1 MADNYLEKKMEEHKA
16 LPDRKSFKAAK
27 KSRAEGSL
35 PLDSLLL
42 RNRSCR
48 GYDSN
53 YIVSKEE
60 LLKIV
65 EVNTKI
71 ASARNQQVLRF
82 RLVYG
87 TEAKE
92 VTKAIKLGGA
102 LPELNLPLPGT
113 EPNAYIIICTQEP
126 KGKWVDIDLG
136 ISAQSMLLKAVDL
149 GLNGICIAAFNKEKI
164 CALVNGGKQAECS
177 AQTGHASGQAE
188 CSAQAEHASEQQEC
202 SVQAEHASEQA
213 ECSAPAEC
221 IRQMEPL
228 LILAIG
234 KSIER
239 FQLLP
244 IGEDDEHNY
253 FRKNGVHFVP
263 KVRIEDLLIWT
274 NQK

>member
-16 LPDRKSFKAAK
+16 LPDRKSFKVAK
-27 KSRAEGSL
+27 KSRAEGAL
-35 PLDSLLL
+35 PLDSLLI

-87 TEAKE
+87 TEAKD

-113 EPNAYIIICTQEP
+113 DPNAYIIICTQEP
-126 KGKWVDIDLG
+126 KRKWVDIDLG

-164 CALVNGGKQAECS
+164 CALVNGS
-177 AQTGHASGQAE
+177 
-188 CSAQAEHASEQQEC
+188 
-202 SVQAEHASEQA
+202 
-213 ECSAPAEC
+213 
-221 IRQMEPL
+221 RQMEPL

>member
-82 RLVYG
+82 KLVYG

-113 EPNAYIIICTQEP
+113 EPNAYIIICTEEP

-164 CALVNGGKQAECS
+164 SALVNGG
-177 AQTGHASGQAE
+177 
-188 CSAQAEHASEQQEC
+188 
-202 SVQAEHASEQA
+202 
-213 ECSAPAEC
+213 
-221 IRQMEPL
+221 RQMEPL

-244 IGEDDEHNY
+244 IGQEDEHNY

>member
-65 EVNTKI
+65 KVNTKI

-113 EPNAYIIICTQEP
+113 EPNAYIIICTEEP

-164 CALVNGGKQAECS
+164 CALVNGG
-177 AQTGHASGQAE
+177 
-188 CSAQAEHASEQQEC
+188 
-202 SVQAEHASEQA
+202 
-213 ECSAPAEC
+213 
-221 IRQMEPL
+221 RQMEPL

-244 IGEDDEHNY
+244 IGQEDEHNY

>member
-92 VTKAIKLGGA
+92 FTKAIKLGGA

-113 EPNAYIIICTQEP
+113 EPNAYIIICTEEP

-164 CALVNGGKQAECS
+164 CALVNGG
-177 AQTGHASGQAE
+177 
-188 CSAQAEHASEQQEC
+188 
-202 SVQAEHASEQA
+202 
-213 ECSAPAEC
+213 
-221 IRQMEPL
+221 RQMEPL

-244 IGEDDEHNY
+244 IGQEDEHNY

>member
-1 MADNYLEKKMEEHKA
+1 MEEHKA

-113 EPNAYIIICTQEP
+113 EPNAYIIICTEEP

-164 CALVNGGKQAECS
+164 SALVNGG
-177 AQTGHASGQAE
+177 
-188 CSAQAEHASEQQEC
+188 
-202 SVQAEHASEQA
+202 
-213 ECSAPAEC
+213 
-221 IRQMEPL
+221 RQMEPL

-244 IGEDDEHNY
+244 IGQEDEHNY

>member
-27 KSRAEGSL
+27 KSRAEGAL

-113 EPNAYIIICTQEP
+113 EPNAYIIICTEEP

-164 CALVNGGKQAECS
+164 CALVNGSK
-177 AQTGHASGQAE
+177 
-188 CSAQAEHASEQQEC
+188 
-202 SVQAEHASEQA
+202 
-213 ECSAPAEC
+213 
-221 IRQMEPL
+221 QMEPL

>member
-16 LPDRKSFKAAK
+16 LPDRKSFKATK
-27 KSRAEGSL
+27 KSRAEGAL

-113 EPNAYIIICTQEP
+113 EPNAYIIICTEEP

-164 CALVNGGKQAECS
+164 SALVNGGR
-177 AQTGHASGQAE
+177 H
-188 CSAQAEHASEQQEC
+188 
-202 SVQAEHASEQA
+202 
-213 ECSAPAEC
+213 
-221 IRQMEPL
+221 MEPL

-244 IGEDDEHNY
+244 IGENDEHNY

>member
-65 EVNTKI
+65 KVNTKI

-164 CALVNGGKQAECS
+164 CALVNGSK
-177 AQTGHASGQAE
+177 
-188 CSAQAEHASEQQEC
+188 
-202 SVQAEHASEQA
+202 
-213 ECSAPAEC
+213 
-221 IRQMEPL
+221 QMEPL

-244 IGEDDEHNY
+244 IGQEDEHNY

>member
-113 EPNAYIIICTQEP
+113 EPNAYIIICTEEP

-164 CALVNGGKQAECS
+164 SALVNGG
-177 AQTGHASGQAE
+177 
-188 CSAQAEHASEQQEC
+188 
-202 SVQAEHASEQA
+202 
-213 ECSAPAEC
+213 
-221 IRQMEPL
+221 RQMEPL

>member
-16 LPDRKSFKAAK
+16 LHDRKSFKAAK
-27 KSRAEGSL
+27 KSRAEGAL

-92 VTKAIKLGGA
+92 VTKAIKLGRA

-113 EPNAYIIICTQEP
+113 EPNAYIIICTEEP

-164 CALVNGGKQAECS
+164 CALVNGGR
-177 AQTGHASGQAE
+177 QAE
-188 CSAQAEHASEQQEC
+188 CSAQAEHASEQPEYSAQAEHASEQPEC

-221 IRQMEPL
+221 GRQMEPL

-244 IGEDDEHNY
+244 IGQDDEHNY

>member
-16 LPDRKSFKAAK
+16 LPDRKSFKATK
-27 KSRAEGSL
+27 KSRAEGAL

-164 CALVNGGKQAECS
+164 CALVNGG
-177 AQTGHASGQAE
+177 
-188 CSAQAEHASEQQEC
+188 
-202 SVQAEHASEQA
+202 
-213 ECSAPAEC
+213 
-221 IRQMEPL
+221 RQMEPL

-244 IGEDDEHNY
+244 IGQADEHNY

>member
-27 KSRAEGSL
+27 KSRAEGAL

-48 GYDSN
+48 GYDST

-164 CALVNGGKQAECS
+164 GALVN
-177 AQTGHASGQAE
+177 SG
-188 CSAQAEHASEQQEC
+188 
-202 SVQAEHASEQA
+202 
-213 ECSAPAEC
+213 
-221 IRQMEPL
+221 RQMEPL

-244 IGEDDEHNY
+244 IGEEDEHNY

>member
-1 MADNYLEKKMEEHKA
+1 MADNYLEKKMEEHRA

-27 KSRAEGSL
+27 KSRAEGAL

-164 CALVNGGKQAECS
+164 CALVNGGRE
-177 AQTGHASGQAE
+177 
-188 CSAQAEHASEQQEC
+188 
-202 SVQAEHASEQA
+202 
-213 ECSAPAEC
+213 
-221 IRQMEPL
+221 MEPL

-244 IGEDDEHNY
+244 IGQEDEHNY

>member
-27 KSRAEGSL
+27 KSRAEGAL

-102 LPELNLPLPGT
+102 LPELNLPLPCT
-113 EPNAYIIICTQEP
+113 EPNAYIIICTEEP

-188 CSAQAEHASEQQEC
+188 CSAQAEHASEQP
-202 SVQAEHASEQA
+202 

-221 IRQMEPL
+221 GKEMEPL

-244 IGEDDEHNY
+244 IGQEDEHNY

>member
-113 EPNAYIIICTQEP
+113 DPNAYIIICTQEP

-164 CALVNGGKQAECS
+164 CALVNGG
-177 AQTGHASGQAE
+177 
-188 CSAQAEHASEQQEC
+188 
-202 SVQAEHASEQA
+202 
-213 ECSAPAEC
+213 
-221 IRQMEPL
+221 RQMEPL

-244 IGEDDEHNY
+244 IGQDDEHNY

>member
-27 KSRAEGSL
+27 KSRAEGAL

-82 RLVYG
+82 KLVYG

-113 EPNAYIIICTQEP
+113 EPNAYIIICTEEP

-164 CALVNGGKQAECS
+164 CALVNS
-177 AQTGHASGQAE
+177 VRQAE
-188 CSAQAEHASEQQEC
+188 CSAQAEHASEQAEC
-202 SVQAEHASEQA
+202 SVQAEHASGQA

-221 IRQMEPL
+221 SRQMEPL

-244 IGEDDEHNY
+244 IGQEDEHNY

>member
-35 PLDSLLL
+35 TLDSLLL

-126 KGKWVDIDLG
+126 KGRWVDIDLG

-164 CALVNGGKQAECS
+164 CALVNGS
-177 AQTGHASGQAE
+177 
-188 CSAQAEHASEQQEC
+188 
-202 SVQAEHASEQA
+202 
-213 ECSAPAEC
+213 
-221 IRQMEPL
+221 RQMEPL

-244 IGEDDEHNY
+244 IGQEDEHNY

>member
-1 MADNYLEKKMEEHKA
+1 MEEHKA

-27 KSRAEGSL
+27 KSRAEGAL

-113 EPNAYIIICTQEP
+113 EPNAYIIICTEEP

-164 CALVNGGKQAECS
+164 CALVNGS
-177 AQTGHASGQAE
+177 RQAE
-188 CSAQAEHASEQQEC
+188 CSAQAEHASEQPEC
-202 SVQAEHASEQA
+202 SVQAEHVSRQT

-221 IRQMEPL
+221 SRQMEPL

-244 IGEDDEHNY
+244 IGQEDEHNY

>member
-16 LPDRKSFKAAK
+16 LPDRKSFKATK
-27 KSRAEGSL
+27 KSRAEGAL

-164 CALVNGGKQAECS
+164 SALVNGS
-177 AQTGHASGQAE
+177 
-188 CSAQAEHASEQQEC
+188 
-202 SVQAEHASEQA
+202 
-213 ECSAPAEC
+213 
-221 IRQMEPL
+221 RQMEPL

-244 IGEDDEHNY
+244 IGENDEHNY

-263 KVRIEDLLIWT
+263 KVRIEDRLIWT

>member
-27 KSRAEGSL
+27 KSRAEGAL

-113 EPNAYIIICTQEP
+113 EPNAYIIICTEEP

-164 CALVNGGKQAECS
+164 SALVNGG
-177 AQTGHASGQAE
+177 
-188 CSAQAEHASEQQEC
+188 
-202 SVQAEHASEQA
+202 
-213 ECSAPAEC
+213 
-221 IRQMEPL
+221 RQMEPL

-244 IGEDDEHNY
+244 IGQEDEHNY

>member
-1 MADNYLEKKMEEHKA
+1 MADNYLEKKMEEHRA
-16 LPDRKSFKAAK
+16 LPDRKSFKATK

-113 EPNAYIIICTQEP
+113 EPNAYIIICTEEP

-149 GLNGICIAAFNKEKI
+149 GLNGICIAAFSKEKI
-164 CALVNGGKQAECS
+164 CALVNGG
-177 AQTGHASGQAE
+177 
-188 CSAQAEHASEQQEC
+188 
-202 SVQAEHASEQA
+202 
-213 ECSAPAEC
+213 
-221 IRQMEPL
+221 RQMEPL

-244 IGEDDEHNY
+244 IGENDEHNY

>member
-87 TEAKE
+87 TEAQE
-92 VTKAIKLGGA
+92 VTKVIKLGGA

-164 CALVNGGKQAECS
+164 CALVNGGRE
-177 AQTGHASGQAE
+177 
-188 CSAQAEHASEQQEC
+188 
-202 SVQAEHASEQA
+202 
-213 ECSAPAEC
+213 
-221 IRQMEPL
+221 MEPL

-244 IGEDDEHNY
+244 IGEEDEHNY

>member
-113 EPNAYIIICTQEP
+113 EPNAYIIICTEEP

-164 CALVNGGKQAECS
+164 CALVNGGR
-177 AQTGHASGQAE
+177 QAE
-188 CSAQAEHASEQQEC
+188 CSAQAEH
-202 SVQAEHASEQA
+202 V
-213 ECSAPAEC
+213 
-221 IRQMEPL
+221 RQMEPL

-244 IGEDDEHNY
+244 IGQEDEHNY

>member
-27 KSRAEGSL
+27 KSRTEGAL

-82 RLVYG
+82 KLVYG

-164 CALVNGGKQAECS
+164 SALVNGG
-177 AQTGHASGQAE
+177 
-188 CSAQAEHASEQQEC
+188 
-202 SVQAEHASEQA
+202 
-213 ECSAPAEC
+213 
-221 IRQMEPL
+221 RQMEPL

-244 IGEDDEHNY
+244 IGQEDEHNY

>member
-27 KSRAEGSL
+27 KSRTEGAL

-113 EPNAYIIICTQEP
+113 EPNAYIIICTEEP

-164 CALVNGGKQAECS
+164 CALVNG
-177 AQTGHASGQAE
+177 SG
-188 CSAQAEHASEQQEC
+188 
-202 SVQAEHASEQA
+202 
-213 ECSAPAEC
+213 
-221 IRQMEPL
+221 QMEPL

>member
-82 RLVYG
+82 RLVYE

-113 EPNAYIIICTQEP
+113 EPNAYIIICTEEP

-164 CALVNGGKQAECS
+164 SALVN
-177 AQTGHASGQAE
+177 SGRQAE
-188 CSAQAEHASEQQEC
+188 CSAQAEHASEQAEC
-202 SVQAEHASEQA
+202 SRQA
-213 ECSAPAEC
+213 ECSTSAEC
-221 IRQMEPL
+221 SRQMEPL

-244 IGEDDEHNY
+244 IGQDDEHNY

>member
-27 KSRAEGSL
+27 KSRAEGAL

-82 RLVYG
+82 KLVYG

-102 LPELNLPLPGT
+102 LPELNLPVPGT

-164 CALVNGGKQAECS
+164 CALVNGG
-177 AQTGHASGQAE
+177 
-188 CSAQAEHASEQQEC
+188 
-202 SVQAEHASEQA
+202 
-213 ECSAPAEC
+213 
-221 IRQMEPL
+221 RQMEPL

-244 IGEDDEHNY
+244 IGQEDEHNY

>member
-27 KSRAEGSL
+27 KSRAEGAL

-87 TEAKE
+87 PEAKE

-113 EPNAYIIICTQEP
+113 EPNAYIIICTEEP

-164 CALVNGGKQAECS
+164 CALVNGGR
-177 AQTGHASGQAE
+177 QAE
-188 CSAQAEHASEQQEC
+188 CSAQAEHASEQPEC
-202 SVQAEHASEQA
+202 SVQAGHASRQT

-221 IRQMEPL
+221 SRQMEPL

>member
-27 KSRAEGSL
+27 KSRAEGAL

-113 EPNAYIIICTQEP
+113 EPNAYIIICTEEP

-164 CALVNGGKQAECS
+164 CALVNGG
-177 AQTGHASGQAE
+177 
-188 CSAQAEHASEQQEC
+188 
-202 SVQAEHASEQA
+202 
-213 ECSAPAEC
+213 
-221 IRQMEPL
+221 RQMEPL

-244 IGEDDEHNY
+244 IGENDEHNY

>member
-113 EPNAYIIICTQEP
+113 EPNAYIIICTEEP

-164 CALVNGGKQAECS
+164 CALVNGGR
-177 AQTGHASGQAE
+177 QAE
-188 CSAQAEHASEQQEC
+188 CSAQAEHASEQPEC
-202 SVQAEHASEQA
+202 SVQAEHASRQT

-221 IRQMEPL
+221 GKQMEPL

>member
-27 KSRAEGSL
+27 KSRAEGAL

-102 LPELNLPLPGT
+102 LPEINLPLPGT
-113 EPNAYIIICTQEP
+113 EPNAYIIICTEEP

-164 CALVNGGKQAECS
+164 SALVN
-177 AQTGHASGQAE
+177 SG
-188 CSAQAEHASEQQEC
+188 
-202 SVQAEHASEQA
+202 
-213 ECSAPAEC
+213 
-221 IRQMEPL
+221 RQMEPL

-244 IGEDDEHNY
+244 IGQEDEHNY

>member
-126 KGKWVDIDLG
+126 KGKWVDIE
-136 ISAQSMLLKAVDL
+136 
-149 GLNGICIAAFNKEKI
+149 NE
-164 CALVNGGKQAECS
+164 
-177 AQTGHASGQAE
+177 
-188 CSAQAEHASEQQEC
+188 
-202 SVQAEHASEQA
+202 
-213 ECSAPAEC
+213 
-221 IRQMEPL
+221 
-228 LILAIG
+228 
-234 KSIER
+234 
-239 FQLLP
+239 
-244 IGEDDEHNY
+244 
-253 FRKNGVHFVP
+253 
-263 KVRIEDLLIWT
+263 
-274 NQK
+274 

>member
-113 EPNAYIIICTQEP
+113 EPNAYIIICTEEP

-164 CALVNGGKQAECS
+164 SALVNGG
-177 AQTGHASGQAE
+177 
-188 CSAQAEHASEQQEC
+188 
-202 SVQAEHASEQA
+202 
-213 ECSAPAEC
+213 
-221 IRQMEPL
+221 RQMEPL

-244 IGEDDEHNY
+244 IGQEDEHNY

>member
-92 VTKAIKLGGA
+92 VTKAIKLGRA

-113 EPNAYIIICTQEP
+113 EPNAYIIICTEEP

-164 CALVNGGKQAECS
+164 CALVNGSKQA
-177 AQTGHASGQAE
+177 
-188 CSAQAEHASEQQEC
+188 
-202 SVQAEHASEQA
+202 
-213 ECSAPAEC
+213 
-221 IRQMEPL
+221 EPL

-244 IGEDDEHNY
+244 IGEEDEHNY

>member
-27 KSRAEGSL
+27 KSRAEGAL

-82 RLVYG
+82 WLVYG

-113 EPNAYIIICTQEP
+113 EPNAYIIICTEEP

-164 CALVNGGKQAECS
+164 CALVNGGRE
-177 AQTGHASGQAE
+177 
-188 CSAQAEHASEQQEC
+188 
-202 SVQAEHASEQA
+202 
-213 ECSAPAEC
+213 
-221 IRQMEPL
+221 MEPL

-244 IGEDDEHNY
+244 IGQEDEHNY

>member
-27 KSRAEGSL
+27 KSRAEGTL

-113 EPNAYIIICTQEP
+113 EPNAYIIICTEEP

-164 CALVNGGKQAECS
+164 CALVNG
-177 AQTGHASGQAE
+177 SG
-188 CSAQAEHASEQQEC
+188 
-202 SVQAEHASEQA
+202 
-213 ECSAPAEC
+213 
-221 IRQMEPL
+221 QMEPL

>member
-16 LPDRKSFKAAK
+16 LPDRKSFKATK
-27 KSRAEGSL
+27 KSRSEGSL

-164 CALVNGGKQAECS
+164 SALVNGG
-177 AQTGHASGQAE
+177 
-188 CSAQAEHASEQQEC
+188 
-202 SVQAEHASEQA
+202 
-213 ECSAPAEC
+213 
-221 IRQMEPL
+221 RQMEPL

-244 IGEDDEHNY
+244 IGQDDEHNY

>member
-53 YIVSKEE
+53 YIVSREE

-164 CALVNGGKQAECS
+164 CALVNGS
-177 AQTGHASGQAE
+177 
-188 CSAQAEHASEQQEC
+188 
-202 SVQAEHASEQA
+202 
-213 ECSAPAEC
+213 
-221 IRQMEPL
+221 RQMEPL

-244 IGEDDEHNY
+244 IGQDDEHNY